1 MANQEHLDIQ
11 NHKNTNGMDNNAD
24 ILIVTITEMETYAV
38 FNTFEQATG
47 SAATPCIIDEHIYF
61 NLGIINDARVFLIR
75 SEIETIGIDLSL
87 LTMQKGIEALKPST
101 VIMTGIAFGENE
113 KKQAIGDILV
123 TEQLLPYEVQRNGT
137 AEEENPRIVLRGDKS
152 HSSPWLVN
160 QCNSAS
166 LLWKGAKVH
175 FGSVLTGEKLDDN
188 VDFRDQLI
196 IFEQEAIG
204 LEMEGGGLSTVCQ
217 EQKVD
222 WIVVKAIYGWAD
234 GHKSEDKE
242 SRQKIAAGN
251 AAAFVLHVLQIISV
265 DWKKKRSEIARAAM
279 IITNIDLSSYIN
291 SSPII
296 DIGEVVDASVF
307 AVLNSLPTLVANEQD
322 DPDWLVILQK
332 EIERLTIGKVTF
344 NPPDTMKC
352 GATERIEARI
362 AKSIETDLITTLKG
376 RGIPQIEKFKISELM
391 KVRLSGDDFTI
402 APLNEEEQLI
412 AGTGYTEWAW
422 DVTPQK
428 SGKKVLH
435 LHITLRIRLPFGEEK
450 RDHPVLDREVI
461 IKVSPFHSSKLFLV
475 TYWKWVITALILPFI
490 GWTLNTCIKK

>member
-1 MANQEHLDIQ
+1 M
-11 NHKNTNGMDNNAD
+11 
-24 ILIVTITEMETYAV
+24 
-38 FNTFEQATG
+38 
-47 SAATPCIIDEHIYF
+47 
-61 NLGIINDARVFLIR
+61 
-75 SEIETIGIDLSL
+75 LS
-87 LTMQKGIEALKPST
+87 
-101 VIMTGIAFGENE
+101 
-113 KKQAIGDILV
+113 
-123 TEQLLPYEVQRNGT
+123 
-137 AEEENPRIVLRGDKS
+137 
-152 HSSPWLVN
+152 
-160 QCNSAS
+160 
-166 LLWKGAKVH
+166 KGAKVH

-196 IFEQEAIG
+196 SFEQEAIG
-204 LEMEGGGLSTVCQ
+204 VEMEDGGLSTVCQ

-265 DWKKKRSEIARAAM
+265 DWKKKRSEAVSTA
-279 IITNIDLSSYIN
+279 IISCLR
-291 SSPII
+291 P
-296 DIGEVVDASVF
+296 VQ
-307 AVLNSLPTLVANEQD
+307 VLNFSKAKAAFDVNNTVN
-322 DPDWLVILQK
+322 DWHKILQD
-332 EIERLTIGKVTF
+332 EIEQLTTGKVTF

-412 AGTGYTEWAW
+412 VGTGYTEWAW